1 MINKYTNEEPNHMC
15 HGEMP
20 EHPGCVCQT
29 EAPLR
34 GLLNIAIINLI
45 NDKPAHGGEIYQ
57 TLKEKFLIDAPR
69 GIIYALLR
77 RMEGDG
83 LLVSNWDIQQTG
95 PARRI
100 YHITEDGLEYLKSSL
115 ERLRRA
121 NQMIDILLKEK
132 T

>member
-1 MINKYTNEEPNHMC
+1 MINYCITGEPNHMC
-15 HGEMP
+15 QEEMP
-20 EHPGCVCQT
+20 EHASCVCHT

-45 NDKPAHGGEIYQ
+45 KDKPTHGGEIYQ
-57 TLKEKFLIDAPR
+57 TLKEKFQIDAPR

-77 RMEGDG
+77 RMEGDS
-83 LLVSNWDIQQTG
+83 LIVSNWDIRETG

-100 YHITEDGLEYLKSSL
+100 YHITEDGLEYLKGSL

-121 NQMIDILLKEK
+121 SQMIDIMLKEK

>member
-1 MINKYTNEEPNHMC
+1 MC
-15 HGEMP
+15 HERMA
-20 EHPGCVCQT
+20 EHTGCVCHT

-34 GLLNIAIINLI
+34 GLLHIAIISLI
-45 NDKPAHGGEIYQ
+45 KDKPAHGGEIYQ
-57 TLKEKFLIDAPR
+57 ILKEKFKIDAPR

-77 RMEGDG
+77 RMEGDS
-83 LLVSNWDIQQTG
+83 LIVSNWDIQETG

-100 YHITEDGLEYLKSSL
+100 YHITEDGLEYLQSFL

-121 NQMIDILLKEK
+121 SQMIHILLEEN

>member
-1 MINKYTNEEPNHMC
+1 MC
-15 HGEMP
+15 HERMA
-20 EHPGCVCQT
+20 EHTGCVCHT

-34 GLLNIAIINLI
+34 GLLHITIINLI
-45 NDKPAHGGEIYQ
+45 KDKPAHGGEIYHS
-57 TLKEKFLIDAPR
+57 LKEKFKIDVPR

-77 RMEGDG
+77 KMEGDS
-83 LLVSNWDIQQTG
+83 LIVSNWDIQETG

-100 YHITEDGLEYLKSSL
+100 YYITEDGLEYLKDYL

-121 NQMIDILLKEK
+121 SQMIHILLEDK

>member
-1 MINKYTNEEPNHMC
+1 MC
-15 HGEMP
+15 DEKMRKHSD
-20 EHPGCVCQT
+20 CVCHT
-29 EAPLR
+29 DAPLR
-34 GLLNIAIINLI
+34 GLLHVAILNLI
-45 NDKPAHGGEIYQ
+45 KDKSAHGGEICQ
-57 TLKEKFLIDAPR
+57 TLKEKFKIDAPR

-77 RMEGDG
+77 RMEGDS
-83 LLVSNWDIQQTG
+83 LIVSNWDIKETG

-121 NQMIDILLKEK
+121 SQMIHILLEEN

>member
-1 MINKYTNEEPNHMC
+1 MGHERMA
-15 HGEMP
+15 
-20 EHPGCVCQT
+20 EHTGCVCHT

-45 NDKPAHGGEIYQ
+45 KDKPAYGGEIYL
-57 TLKEKFLIDAPR
+57 TLKEKFRIDAPR

-77 RMEGDG
+77 KMEGDS
-83 LLVSNWDIQQTG
+83 LIVSNWDIQETG

-100 YHITEDGLEYLKSSL
+100 YHITEDGLEYLKDYL

-121 NQMIDILLKEK
+121 SQMIHILLEDK

>member
-1 MINKYTNEEPNHMC
+1 MC
-15 HGEMP
+15 HERMA
-20 EHPGCVCQT
+20 EHTGCVCHT

-34 GLLNIAIINLI
+34 GLLHIAIISLI
-45 NDKPAHGGEIYQ
+45 KDKPAHGGEIYQ
-57 TLKEKFLIDAPR
+57 ILKEKFKIDVPR

-77 RMEGDG
+77 KMEGDS
-83 LLVSNWDIQQTG
+83 LIVSNWDIQETG

-100 YHITEDGLEYLKSSL
+100 YHITEDGLEYLKDSL

-121 NQMIDILLKEK
+121 SHMIHILLEDK